1 MPNPPSLHTSC
12 AAFSIELDSTGAFRL
27 NDHSTPSQSRDFTL
41 QTAAFSGT
49 TVTYRSGHTT
59 ASIAQLEGVS
69 MVNGVRGT
77 DAEGSV
83 EAPESSS
90 ASSPGDCR
98 NVQIGFNHCCFHLFQ
113 PVEAIIE
120 RVKNYFQA
128 RGSPD
133 GDVEGNPGYI

>member
-1 MPNPPSLHTSC
+1 
-12 AAFSIELDSTGAFRL
+12 
-27 NDHSTPSQSRDFTL
+27 
-41 QTAAFSGT
+41 
-49 TVTYRSGHTT
+49 
-59 ASIAQLEGVS
+59 

-98 NVQIGFNHCCFHLFQ
+98 NVQIGFNHVRLPLQYICLCIPLIIITPQCCFHLFQ